1 MDEELERL
9 VSSIRASTASP
20 LSDPQPARLDPDDD
34 SIPMLTDIVARGDIG
49 FPLTAPRPPGSPGR
63 RDLEHRIVEQILDRL
78 RREPERMEAAVND
91 AVSGVTERFAV
102 MIAIELGRDLEE
114 TIRKV
119 LEPVVR
125 QAVHEAL
132 GGSPDE
138 PTL

>member
-1 MDEELERL
+1 M
-9 VSSIRASTASP
+9 
-20 LSDPQPARLDPDDD
+20 
-34 SIPMLTDIVARGDIG
+34 
-49 FPLTAPRPPGSPGR
+49 
-63 RDLEHRIVEQILDRL
+63 
-78 RREPERMEAAVND
+78 ND

-102 MIAIELGRDLEE
+102 MIAIELGRGGWEE

-132 GGSPDE
+132 AGSPEE